1 MTARGEAGQ
10 VTVLILGLAL
20 VVFAISGLAVDG
32 TRAFLFRRTLQNS
45 ADAASLAAASELDE
59 RAFYASGGRRR
70 TLDVE
75 NAERTADRW
84 LDLRGAGAR
93 SEVTVEG
100 DRVVIVLRD
109 EVPTTF
115 LALVGI
121 DHIPVAVVAAAEP
134 RT

>member
-1 MTARGEAGQ
+1 MIRNESGQ

-20 VVFAISGLAVDG
+20 VVFAVSGLAVDG

-59 RAFYASGGRRR
+59 RVFYATAGRRR
-70 TLDVE
+70 TLDE
-75 NAERTADRW
+75 DDAREAASRW
-84 LDLRGAGAR
+84 LSLRGLQAR
-93 SEVTVEG
+93 SEILVADGRVTV
-100 DRVVIVLRD
+100 VLRD
-109 EVPTTF
+109 EVPTSF
-115 LALVGI
+115 LALVGV